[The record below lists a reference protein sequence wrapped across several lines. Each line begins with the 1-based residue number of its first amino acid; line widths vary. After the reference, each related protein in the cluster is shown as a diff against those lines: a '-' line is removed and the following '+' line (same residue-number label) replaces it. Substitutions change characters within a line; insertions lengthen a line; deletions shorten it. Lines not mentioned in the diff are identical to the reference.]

1 MNEKLTHYINP
12 EGKIMAYPG
21 KKHRALRP
29 LIYAAL
35 MTHFEKGVIYNEPQV
50 NHILQ
55 TWILFED
62 YVSLR
67 RELVD
72 TGLMSRTGDGGKYW
86 VTDTQEQ
93 LTIPDPAHPR

>member
-1 MNEKLTHYINP
+1 MNDKLTPYINP
-12 EGKIMAYPG
+12 EGKIIAYPG

-50 NHILQ
+50 NHILL

-72 TGLMSRTGDGGKYW
+72 TGLLSRTSDCRKYW
-86 VTDTQEQ
+86 VTDTQGQ
-93 LTIPDPAHPR
+93 QTTSDPANPR